1 MNFIGFIYMLCPG
14 FKKAVIQVKVM
25 PACNPCSREHAIT
38 MVAKGGNREGILNKA
53 MELYDRGARA

>member
-14 FKKAVIQVKVM
+14 FKKAVIPVKTM
-25 PACNPCSREHAIT
+25 LACNPCSRKHAAT
-38 MVAKGGNREGILNKA
+38 MGVKGCNREGILNKA

>member
-14 FKKAVIQVKVM
+14 FKKAVIQVL
-25 PACNPCSREHAIT
+25 ACNPCSREYAIT
-38 MVAKGGNREGILNKA
+38 MVAKGDNREGILNKA